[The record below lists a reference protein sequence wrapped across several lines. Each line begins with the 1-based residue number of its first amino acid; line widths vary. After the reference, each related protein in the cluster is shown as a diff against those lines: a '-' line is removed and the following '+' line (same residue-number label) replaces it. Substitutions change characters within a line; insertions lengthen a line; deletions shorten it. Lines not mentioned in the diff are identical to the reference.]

1 MLHGLGGNA
10 ASWSPIISRLSGRHV
25 IALDLPGHGASPA
38 PATWDVHL
46 LARDIVTAVESE
58 WPGDHIWMGHSWG
71 GKLAVAAA
79 AADSAYTRGVVL
91 VEAVQASPLSVADPV
106 AAVERRLSGE
116 LNPWPNLDS
125 ALAAARRLPQFS
137 PWTRDVEIAFR
148 RAVVVQP
155 DGQVVPLMTREKGAA
170 IIRTFATDLTQD
182 VSRISAPVLVLSA
195 PSSFFETAHRA
206 LFPRAEFVSLTGNH
220 WLQISNPEGTGSAI
234 RSWLR
239 RNRL

>member
-1 MLHGLGGNA
+1 
-10 ASWSPIISRLSGRHV
+10 
-25 IALDLPGHGASPA
+25 
-38 PATWDVHL
+38 
-46 LARDIVTAVESE
+46 
-58 WPGDHIWMGHSWG
+58 
-71 GKLAVAAA
+71 
-79 AADSAYTRGVVL
+79 
-91 VEAVQASPLSVADPV
+91 
-106 AAVERRLSGE
+106 VERRLSGE